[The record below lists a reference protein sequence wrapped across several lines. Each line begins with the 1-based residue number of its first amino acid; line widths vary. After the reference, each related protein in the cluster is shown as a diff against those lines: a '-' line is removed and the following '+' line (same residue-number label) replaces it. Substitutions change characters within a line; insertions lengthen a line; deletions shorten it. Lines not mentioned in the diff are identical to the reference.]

1 MQYLLLLDYPR
12 RHPFCFPSSTP
23 QIYKRETGLA
33 NELWEKLFKNN
44 QEGTYVS
51 QNRVFHDW
59 LRQEKLI
66 RFFLKTDVEEVTSEK
81 RKILRIVTRN
91 RRLNTSIAF
100 LGKFFVDSSGS
111 GILSELANICWRQKD
126 SMLMKLYLLRAKQ
139 QLAVNKQLVVV

>member
-1 MQYLLLLDYPR
+1 MEKNTTFGGKLDYPR
-12 RHPFCFPSSTP
+12 RHPFDFTSSTP

-66 RFFLKTDVEEVTSEK
+66 RFFLSTDVESIIRETK
-81 RKILRIVTRN
+81 NFKIVGRD

-100 LGKFFVDSSGS
+100 LENF
-111 GILSELANICWRQKD
+111 
-126 SMLMKLYLLRAKQ
+126 LLIAQ
-139 QLAVNKQLVVV
+139 VQEF